1 MINVLIVDDDFMV
14 AKVHAGF
21 IQRTQAAGLR
31 HRRDG
36 LAYRLSWSRNRLRP
50 LKRVGPRA
58 RALPVRRRL
67 VYRLRSSIAR
77 WSSRMFRLARALKA
91 PKLYLNWARCSLR
104 LYQAVTWSR
113 GRIGRALDRLFPSPE
128 A

>member
-1 MINVLIVDDDFMV
+1 MIEQGIADGRLALQRVD
-14 AKVHAGF
+14 AGF
-21 IQRTQAAGLR
+21 IERTQAAGLR

-50 LKRVGPRA
+50 LKRVGPLA

-67 VYRLRSSIAR
+67 VYRMRSAIAR
-77 WSSRMFRLARALKA
+77 WSNRMFLLARALKA
-91 PKLYLNWARCSLR
+91 PQLYLNWARCSLR
-104 LYQAVTWSR
+104 LYQGVTWSR